1 MTKAFTMKYLV
12 EIDDTSENGKSLLQV
27 LNSLS
32 EYDKSIVIKSLEEL
46 ENEADEDLAEKIRKG
61 LNSEDVTKAD
71 VMKALNQ

>member
-1 MTKAFTMKYLV
+1 MKYLV

-32 EYDKSIVIKSLEEL
+32 EHDKSIVIKSLAEL
-46 ENEADEDLAEKIRKG
+46 ENEADEDLAEKIREG
-61 LNSEDVTKAD
+61 LNSEDVMKAD

>member
-1 MTKAFTMKYLV
+1 MKYLV
-12 EIDDTSENGKSLLQV
+12 EIDDTSENGKSILQV

-32 EYDKSIVIKSLEEL
+32 ERDKSIVIKSLEEL

-61 LNSEDVTKAD
+61 LNSEDFTKAD

>member
-1 MTKAFTMKYLV
+1 MKYLV

-32 EYDKSIVIKSLEEL
+32 EHDKSIVIKSLADL
-46 ENEADEDLAEKIRKG
+46 ENEADEDLAEKIREG
-61 LNSEDVTKAD
+61 LTSKDVMKAD